1 MSDHADSI
9 AWLDLA
15 QRLQA
20 ICQTGLQLTKG
31 HYDRINYGQLMELA
45 AEIVARHTELE
56 KAEMLRSF
64 LAQPSYATVKVD
76 VRGALIHEGRLLLV
90 QERMDMRWTLPG
102 GWADV
107 GETPSEM
114 VAREVLE
121 ESGIVVRPSRIVGV
135 YDANRKGRP
144 MEFYHAYKI
153 VFLCDYVSGAPRP
166 SDETAAAAFF
176 DFDELPELSFPRT
189 EQRHIDDLRAALAD
203 PCAQPRFD

>member
-1 MSDHADSI
+1 MNDDNDFLS
-9 AWLDLA
+9 WLDLA

-20 ICQTGLQLTKG
+20 IGQTGLQLTTG
-31 HYDRINYGQLMELA
+31 HYDRINYGQIMGLA

-56 KAEMLRSF
+56 KAEMLRPF
-64 LAQPSYATVKVD
+64 LAQPGYATVKVD
-76 VRGALIHEGRLLLV
+76 VRGAVVHEGRLLLV

-121 ESGIVVRPSRIVGV
+121 ESGIVARPSRIVGV
-135 YDANRKGRP
+135 YDANRRGRP
-144 MEFYHAYKI
+144 MEFFHAYKI
-153 VFLCDYVSGAPRP
+153 VFLCDYLSGAPRS

-176 DFDELPELSFPRT
+176 DFGELPELSPPRT

-203 PCAQPRFD
+203 PCARPCFD

>member
-1 MSDHADSI
+1 MSDHANSI

-20 ICQTGLQLTKG
+20 ISQIGLQLTKG

-56 KAEMLRSF
+56 KAEMLRPF
-64 LAQPSYATVKVD
+64 LAQPGYATVKVD

-144 MEFYHAYKI
+144 MEFFHAYKI
-153 VFLCDYVSGAPRP
+153 VFLCDYVSGAPSP